1 MYQFARKLV
10 RLYQDK
16 NFRGINLTVLII
28 WPIISGFLILTRVL
42 QASLFEAWLLF
53 AWAFIGVVF
62 SPRRARGARLVKTL
76 LLYRLWPLPGP
87 EIIYAIALMPFMV
100 MVYLRVLEGPEPMV
114 PFFSIAFG
122 WYFGAFILFFRPWFL
137 RLFFGVDKNTKILKA
152 WRYSK

>member
-10 RLYQDK
+10 RLYRDK

-28 WPIISGFLILTRVL
+28 WPIISGFLILVRVL
-42 QASLFEAWLLF
+42 PASLFEARLLF

-62 SPRRARGARLVKTL
+62 SPRRALGGRFAKMQLRYGF
-76 LLYRLWPLPGP
+76 WPLPGP
-87 EIIYAIALMPFMV
+87 GVIYAIALMPLMA
-100 MVYLRVLEGPEPMV
+100 MVYLRVLDGPKPMV
-114 PFFSIAFG
+114 PFFSIVFG
-122 WYFGAFILFFRPWFL
+122 CYFGVVILFFRPWFL